1 MAALDM
7 LFCAREVKR
16 MDEQG
21 LKELLIR
28 ENADFRQVHEEH
40 RVCEAALAALRGKA
54 ALTPAEELEEKELK
68 KRKLALKSRMY
79 VLMEEVRRARR

>member
-1 MAALDM
+1 
-7 LFCAREVKR
+7 

-21 LKELLIR
+21 LKELLLR
-28 ENADFRQVHEEH
+28 ENAEFRRASEEH
-40 RVCEAALAALRGKA
+40 RVCEAALDALRGKPG
-54 ALTPAEELEEKELK
+54 LTPAEELEEKELK

>member
-1 MAALDM
+1 
-7 LFCAREVKR
+7 

-28 ENADFRQVHEEH
+28 ENAEFRRVSEEH
-40 RVCEAALAALRGKA
+40 GVCETALAALRRKPG
-54 ALTPAEELEEKELK
+54 LTPAEELEEKELK